1 MWQAGVFVFCGWI
14 ASVCF
19 HEFGHAIAAY
29 FGGDTSVKEKGYL
42 TFNPLKYAHP
52 QTSLVFPVLFML
64 MGGIGLP
71 GGAVYINNHA
81 LRNRFWQSLVSA
93 AGPLANLIL
102 ALILAITLQQNWVA
116 IPDNGWLWP
125 SLAFLI
131 LLQVSA
137 VIFNLLPIPPLD
149 GYGIIE
155 PWLPPDL
162 QRQFQKFSN
171 WGFWIVFGLFWFVP
185 AFSRAFWRLI
195 FDITDKLGV
204 SPYLIV
210 QGNQLFHQPIT
221 RAVVLAGLLGGLWLL
236 KQQGTSGSSS
246 TSRPVSSRK
255 EMGLGGL
262 RKQMLSL
269 VDAKTGDRLI
279 ALERLKNT
287 DRSERWYLEKVIYDL
302 RRHR

>member
-1 MWQAGVFVFCGWI
+1 MWEAGIFVFVGWI

-29 FGGDTSVKEKGYL
+29 FGGDTSVKGKGYL
-42 TFNPLKYAHP
+42 SFNPLKYADP

-71 GGAVYINNHA
+71 GGAVYINHHL

-102 ALILAITLQQNWVA
+102 AFILAIPFQQKW
-116 IPDNGWLWP
+116 ISIQDNGWFWS

-137 VIFNLLPIPPLD
+137 VILNLLPIPPLD

-155 PWLPPDL
+155 PWLPTQI
-162 QRQFQKFSN
+162 QRQCQKFSQ
-171 WGFWIVFGLFWFVP
+171 WGFWILFGLFWFVP
-185 AFSRAFWRLI
+185 AFSQAFWQVV
-195 FDITDKLGV
+195 FEITNQLGV
-204 SPYLIV
+204 EPSLII
-210 QGNQLFHQPIT
+210 QGNRLFQQPIT
-221 RAVVLAGLLGGLWLL
+221 RAVVLAGLLWGLWLL
-236 KQQGTSGSSS
+236 KQQSHTN
-246 TSRPVSSRK
+246 SRVYPTSSRR
-255 EMGLGGL
+255 EAGVGNLQ
-262 RKQMLSL
+262 KQLLSL
-269 VDAKTGDRLI
+269 VDRRTGDRLI
-279 ALERLKNT
+279 ALEKQKNP
-287 DRSERWYLEKVIYDL
+287 DKSERWYLEKVIYDL

>member
-1 MWQAGVFVFCGWI
+1 MWQAGVFVFVGWI

-29 FGGDTSVKEKGYL
+29 MGGDKSVKEKGYL

-71 GGAVYINNHA
+71 GGAVYINHNL

-93 AGPLANLIL
+93 AGPLANLVL
-102 ALILAITLQQNWVA
+102 ALILAIPFQQGWIPLQ
-116 IPDNGWLWP
+116 DNGWFLP
-125 SLAFLI
+125 SLAFLV
-131 LLQVSA
+131 LLQVSS
-137 VIFNLLPIPPLD
+137 VILNLLPIPPLD

-155 PWLPPDL
+155 PWLPANI
-162 QRQFQKFSN
+162 QRQCQKFSN

-185 AFSRAFWRLI
+185 AFSQGFWQLVFIITNQLAVEPNLI
-195 FDITDKLGV
+195 L
-204 SPYLIV
+204 
-210 QGNQLFHQPIT
+210 QGNSLFRQPIT

-236 KQQGTSGSSS
+236 KQQNGSN
-246 TSRPVSSRK
+246 SRVYAVSSRR
-255 EMGLGGL
+255 EPGVTGL
-262 RKQMLSL
+262 RKQLASL
-269 VDAKTGDRLI
+269 VDRRTGDRLI
-279 ALERLKNT
+279 ASEKQKNPHQ
-287 DRSERWYLEKVIYDL
+287 SERWYLEKVIYDL